1 MQNIQCLKGTSFSQ
15 NHLRLGD
22 ESMIQ
27 SPSSRHI
34 SDIWGLRI
42 FWRMQLSQIWCF
54 PSISAGNSDTKIG
67 GGAFPQEIPCTWWS
81 GIGLA
86 VIDVDEMPVS
96 LEPLIRN
103 QMKHKQVAWFQIQ
116 YVKLSSICSLAVL
129 KLNRFNSK
137 VGLRLLSEFG
147 KISGPAQNNRTSLEK
162 HTQSVELWWYS
173 QPLHGKPAALCH
185 LSKLDPPFLFPGL

>member
-42 FWRMQLSQIWCF
+42 FWRMQLSQIWCLCWELWQK
-54 PSISAGNSDTKIG
+54 NW
-67 GGAFPQEIPCTWWS
+67 GGAFPQEIPCIWWS

-86 VIDVDEMPVS
+86 AIDVDEMPVS

-103 QMKHKQVAWFQIQ
+103 QMKHIQVARFQIQ
-116 YVKLSSICSLAVL
+116 YVKLSSICFLAVL
-129 KLNRFNSK
+129 NLKHFNSK

-147 KISGPAQNNRTSLEK
+147 KISGRSPKQ
-162 HTQSVELWWYS
+162 
-173 QPLHGKPAALCH
+173 
-185 LSKLDPPFLFPGL
+185 